1 MKTLQRLTFQ
11 LLIALSFSL
20 AVTPLAFSQPQ
31 TPAAGNGNSRGTG
44 GSGKPI
50 TIPVTIR
57 TGEEAAVRTE
67 ENYFQNIDL
76 VVSEDGEPQTIIS
89 LRGIGT
95 NTPITLAVLI
105 QEDLV
110 SSVGNEIKDLREF
123 IRELPRGSRV
133 MVGSLRTGSLLV
145 RQKFTNDLE
154 KAASALRP
162 PSGFSSASP
171 YNPYVEVIE
180 ALRRFE
186 GQPVGRRAVLLVSD
200 GLDISRGVDSS
211 SPTQSVDLQRAVNDS
226 QRRGVAI
233 YCFYAHT
240 PTTAANSILVTNGQ
254 SSLLRLS
261 DETGGI
267 AFFQGTGAPVSFRP
281 FLRELDVALQKQA
294 ALTFLSTHVKK
305 GFHKIEVKSS
315 TPGVRVAYPSGYV
328 RN

>member
-1 MKTLQRLTFQ
+1 MKTLPRLTFQ
-11 LLIALSFSL
+11 LLIALSFAL
-20 AVTPLAFSQPQ
+20 VTQPAFSQP
-31 TPAAGNGNSRGTG
+31 TTAAVNGNGRGTNG
-44 GSGKPI
+44 PGRPV

-57 TGEEAAVRTE
+57 TKEEAAARSE
-67 ENYFQNIDL
+67 EEYFQNIDL
-76 VVSEDGEPQTIIS
+76 VISEDGEPQTIIS

-95 NTPITLAVLI
+95 NSPISLCVLI

-110 SSVGNEIKDLREF
+110 PSVGNEIKDLGEF
-123 IRELPRGSRV
+123 IRRLPKGSRV
-133 MVGSLRTGSLLV
+133 MIGNLRAGSLLV
-145 RQKFTNDLE
+145 RQKFTTDLE

-162 PSGFSSASP
+162 PSGFASSSP

-186 GQPVGRRAVLLVSD
+186 GQPLGRRAILLVSD

-211 SPTQSVDLQRAVNDS
+211 SPSQSVDLQRAVNES

-233 YCFYAHT
+233 YGFYAPST
-240 PTTAANSILVTNGQ
+240 VAAANPSLIGNAQ

-281 FLRELDVALQKQA
+281 FIRELDTALQKQA
-294 ALTFLSTHVKK
+294 ALTFLSTHLKK